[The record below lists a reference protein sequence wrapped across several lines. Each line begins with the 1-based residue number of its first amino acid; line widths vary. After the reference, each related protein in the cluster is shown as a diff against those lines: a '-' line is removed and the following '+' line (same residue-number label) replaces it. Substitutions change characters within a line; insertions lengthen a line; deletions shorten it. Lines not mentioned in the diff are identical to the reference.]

1 MGLLVPDGSIAPGE
15 VYYGAQNRPS
25 HRPRPA
31 HLAGAGVYDPRRDSL
46 AQNPNLRL
54 SANG

>member
-1 MGLLVPDGSIAPGE
+1 MRLRVPDASTAPRD
-15 VYYGAQNRPS
+15 VRYGVQNRS
-25 HRPRPA
+25 DHRPRPT